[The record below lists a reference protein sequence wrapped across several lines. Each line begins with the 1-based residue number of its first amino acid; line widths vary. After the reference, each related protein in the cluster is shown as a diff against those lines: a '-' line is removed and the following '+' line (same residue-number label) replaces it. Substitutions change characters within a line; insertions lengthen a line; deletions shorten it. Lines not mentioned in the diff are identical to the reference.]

1 MATRKAPTASIRPPA
16 AMANIAIMLM
26 LLTAPPPSPGAPARR
41 PAGARPPPGSAAL
54 QRRPACGPPSRR
66 AWLQGWR
73 RSVPRSPGHHRPHQI
88 GHLTHSEQA
97 LAAIPPDKVGGPLE
111 RFVQTVLAEQEG
123 GGLVA
128 VVIPMPD
135 PHAVLGVLVAMV
147 VAGVVTPVWTLTRLV
162 RQQVRGEVA
171 LEGGGHRNLFVS
183 AAITGPQPQAPRL
196 PHGGRLERAGR
207 AVIPERL
214 AVLGPQP
221 QRRSVRQRVHGFPF
235 WASAPLPAPRCLE
248 VPLLSDDSSV
258 DHGARLRFGRE
269 VPP

>member
-41 PAGARPPPGSAAL
+41 PAGARPPPGSAVPR
-54 QRRPACGPPSRR
+54 RRPACGPPSRR

-73 RSVPRSPGHHRPHQI
+73 RSVPRSQGHHRPHQI
-88 GHLTHSEQA
+88 GHLTHSQQA

-111 RFVQTVLAEQEG
+111 RFVQTVLAEREG

-147 VAGVVTPVWTLTRLV
+147 VAGVVAPVWTLTRLV

-207 AVIPERL
+207 AAIPERL
-214 AVLGPQP
+214 AVLGPP
-221 QRRSVRQRVHGFPF
+221 ATAPVSAPACSWFPF
-235 WASAPLPAPRCLE
+235 LGLGPLPAPRCLE
-248 VPLLSDDSSV
+248 VPFLSDDSSV
-258 DHGARLRFGRE
+258 DHEARLRCGRE

>member
-162 RQQVRGEVA
+162 RQQVRREVA
-171 LEGGGHRNLFVS
+171 LDGGGHRNLLAS

-196 PHGGRLERAGR
+196 LHGTRLERAIE
-207 AVIPERL
+207 AVIPT
-214 AVLGPQP
+214 VLPSRAPSHSAGECA
-221 QRRSVRQRVHGFPF
+221 SVFMV
-235 WASAPLPAPRCLE
+235 S
-248 VPLLSDDSSV
+248 LS
-258 DHGARLRFGRE
+258 
-269 VPP
+269 